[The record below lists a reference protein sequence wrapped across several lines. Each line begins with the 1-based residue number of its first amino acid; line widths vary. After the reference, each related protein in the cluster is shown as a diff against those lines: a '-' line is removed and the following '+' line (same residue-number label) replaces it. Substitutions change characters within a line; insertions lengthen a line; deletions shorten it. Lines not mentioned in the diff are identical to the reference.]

1 MAGRRQR
8 GETDTRSRILD
19 VAERLVQRRGFNG
32 FSYADV
38 ASELGVSKASLHYH
52 FAGKAELGEAL
63 IERYAVRFAEALEE
77 IDGRGGNAPAKLD
90 AYAALYADVLREKRM
105 CLCGMLAADYD
116 TLPGPMRDAVI
127 RFFDDNEVWLMRV
140 LGQGQKEGSL
150 RLGGSAGEAAQ
161 ALVGGLEGAM
171 LVTRPY
177 GDVARFQATATR
189 LLTGLANAAPAE
201 RASASSRS

>member
-1 MAGRRQR
+1 MAGRRRR
-8 GETDTRSRILD
+8 GETDTRSRIP
-19 VAERLVQRRGFNG
+19 
-32 FSYADV
+32 
-38 ASELGVSKASLHYH
+38 
-52 FAGKAELGEAL
+52 
-63 IERYAVRFAEALEE
+63 RFAEALEE

-127 RFFDDNEVWLMRV
+127 RFFDDNEVWLTRV

-150 RLGGSAGEAAQ
+150 RLGGSAGEGAPAP
-161 ALVGGLEGAM
+161 LGGLEGAT
-171 LVTRPY
+171 LVTRPH

-189 LLTGLANAAPAE
+189 LLTGLANAA
-201 RASASSRS
+201 